1 MTVAELAKSL
11 GKVGTYYPNGSQGLG
26 FEVTVRDVRQVF
38 GRLDF
43 EVEPV
48 AGRGRSWVGESSV
61 KFPDERPRLAVSDP
75 F

>member
-1 MTVAELAKSL
+1 MTVAELAKNL
-11 GKVGTYYPNGSQGLG
+11 GRVGTYHPNGSQGLG

-48 AGRGRSWVGESSV
+48 AGSGRSWVGESSV
-61 KFPDERPRLAVSDP
+61 RFPNEPDRSVSDP

>member
-1 MTVAELAKSL
+1 MTVAELAKNID
-11 GKVGTYYPNGSQGLG
+11 KVGTYYPNGPQGLG
-26 FEVTVRDVRQVF
+26 FEVTVKDVRQVF

-43 EVEPV
+43 EVVPV
-48 AGRGRSWVGESSV
+48 AGFGRSWVGESSV

>member
-1 MTVAELAKSL
+1 MTVAELAKNL
-11 GKVGTYYPNGSQGLG
+11 GKVGTYYPNGWQGLG
-26 FEVTVRDVRQVF
+26 FEVTVKDVRQVF

-48 AGRGRSWVGESSV
+48 AGFGRSWVGESSV
-61 KFPDERPRLAVSDP
+61 KFPDARPSGAFDP